1 MLRTDDAEMAMVQG
15 RDSCSPEAF
24 SDGNEAGVGATE
36 SQILAADDQLANS
49 LPISPD
55 QRLNSEGLLDDRGV
69 EGDLSDCSD
78 LTVDQRRG
86 LGDHQRGGHQAGH
99 IGLERVAAGGNI
111 GVIPIGGSD
120 QHPRVNDQHAEGRP
134 KPS

>member
-99 IGLERVAAGGNI
+99 HRTRAGRCRREHRGH
-111 GVIPIGGSD
+111 SD
-120 QHPRVNDQHAEGRP
+120 RRQRP
-134 KPS
+134 APPCQ